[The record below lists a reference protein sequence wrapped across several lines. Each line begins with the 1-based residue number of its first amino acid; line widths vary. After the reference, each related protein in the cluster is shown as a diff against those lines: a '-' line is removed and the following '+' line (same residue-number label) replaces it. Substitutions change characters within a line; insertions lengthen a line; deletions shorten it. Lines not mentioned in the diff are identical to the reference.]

1 MGRVLTLLNVGY
13 YIPDIL
19 LSISLCGTNLHTTLF
34 NMQDVARGGASD
46 RDRSAPIKWTR
57 GPRIQIKTTC
67 VINKL

>member
-13 YIPDIL
+13 SIPDIF
-19 LSISLCGTNLHTTLF
+19 LSISPCGTNLHTTLS

-46 RDRSAPIKWTR
+46 RDRSAPIKWTC